1 MAEILKGKVA
11 VVTGS
16 TRGLGLAITQ
26 AYVSEG
32 AAVVISGRSEA
43 SVAEAIRGVDGHRE
57 RISGLATDVGDPA
70 QIDALAAHAI
80 RTFGQL
86 DIWVNN
92 AAVSSA
98 YGPTVHIPADNFLLT
113 IQTNIFGVY
122 HGSVTAMRHFLAQG
136 HGKLINITGRGAR
149 KPGPFQNAYASSKAW
164 VRNFTLALAAEYRD
178 SGVGVFVFNP
188 GLMDT
193 ALLRKSEAID
203 GYESRLNPLK
213 TVIRLW
219 AKDPSVAAA
228 KALWLASSATDGST
242 GKEIRTMSSATLLAG
257 VLQDGWRRLTR
268 QSLPPVELEI
278 TKIPAAFPTTQPLN
292 AQLKESDTRQRE

>member
-86 DIWVNN
+86 DIWINN

-98 YGPTVHIPADNFLLT
+98 YGPTIHIPADNFLRT

-149 KPGPFQNAYASSKAW
+149 KPGPYQNAYASSKAW

-203 GYESRLNPLK
+203 GYENRLNPLK

-268 QSLPPVELEI
+268 QTLPPVELEI
-278 TKIPAAFPTTQPLN
+278 TKIPAAFPPMQS
-292 AQLKESDTRQRE
+292 EEIH